1 MADTTTAPHAVCV
14 FAVRR
19 GRGPDLPPELSG
31 HEGGGP
37 LRLMPVG
44 ALWAVVQDVPADTY
58 SEESLHG
65 RLSEPVTLERCVRA
79 HHAVVTAFAAR
90 GAAIPL
96 PLATLFHSQERARTA
111 LLAHAPRFERGLAR
125 IAGRAEWAVKVNLL
139 ATSSPSPPE
148 PTPKPAPTP
157 TPATGRA
164 YLNRLRERG
173 QAREQRR
180 ERAVQAAELLDRA
193 VLSLA
198 DATVRRRPHSA
209 EVTGR
214 DRAQIMNA
222 AYLVPEDR
230 AGELLSLVEQL
241 RAAPEFQDSE
251 VEVTG
256 PWVPYSFVDAAS
268 FTEVASS
275 SGDRPPA
282 TAEPRV
288 RGPHETVPQNAAG
301 SRA

>member
-1 MADTTTAPHAVCV
+1 MTDTTTAPHAVCV

-19 GRGPDLPPELSG
+19 GRGPDLPPALSG

-44 ALWAVVQDVPADTY
+44 ALWSVVQDVPSDTY

-65 RLSEPVTLERCVRA
+65 RLSEPATLERCVRA

-139 ATSSPSPPE
+139 ATSAPAPE
-148 PTPKPAPTP
+148 PTPAPTP

-230 AGELLSLVEQL
+230 AAELLALVEQL

-275 SGDRPPA
+275 PGDRPPA
-282 TAEPRV
+282 TAEPRD
-288 RGPHETVPQNAAG
+288 RGPHETVPQDAAG